1 MTTIRPLLIGGEWR
15 TTAQTRE
22 VRSPY
27 NSALIARFSIASEA
41 LVEESLAAAARAA
54 TEMRELPRH
63 QIAESLRHIADA
75 ILRRAEEFARTI
87 ASEAGKP
94 IRTARAEVERGAMT
108 FTHASEEARRFAG
121 EVVPLDG
128 QMTGV
133 GHTGWTER
141 FPRGVVFGI
150 TPFNFPLNLVAH
162 KVAPALAARNAIV
175 VKPSPR
181 TPLTSLL
188 LGEVFLEAGL
198 PRAALQVVPMEIE
211 TIDTVLRDERVQ
223 MISFTGSAEVGW
235 LLRERAARKVVALE
249 LGGNAP
255 VIVDETAEV
264 NYAVERTA
272 ASAFAYAGQV
282 CISAQRV
289 LVHESIAGDF
299 TERFVERARSL
310 RAGDPLDEATEL
322 SNMIDE
328 QAARRA
334 EGWIGEA
341 VGAGARLLCGGRRV
355 GSLLEATV
363 LTDVDSEM
371 RVCSEEVFAPVATIQ
386 TFGDFEEA
394 LREANNT
401 RYGLQAGVF
410 TREMGR
416 ALRAFRALDFG
427 GVIVN
432 DSPAFRVDNMPYGGV
447 KHSGA
452 GREGIRYA
460 MEEMTEPRLIVI
472 DPSH

>member
-1 MTTIRPLLIGGEWR
+1 MDNKPLLIGGVWR
-15 TTAQTRE
+15 TTVQTRE

-27 NSALIARFSIASEA
+27 SSELLAHFSVASAAEVDEA
-41 LVEESLAAAARAA
+41 LAAAERAA
-54 TEMRELPRH
+54 AEMRELPRH
-63 QIAESLRHIADA
+63 RVADSLRALADGIGA
-75 ILRRAEEFARTI
+75 RAGEFARTI
-87 ASEAGKP
+87 SLEAGKP
-94 IRTARAEVERGAMT
+94 IRAARAEVERAQMT
-108 FTHASEEARRFAG
+108 FNYASEEARRFAG

-128 QMTGV
+128 QPTGA
-133 GHTGWTER
+133 GRTAWTER

-162 KVAPALAARNAIV
+162 KVAPALASRNAIV

-198 PRAALQVVPMEIE
+198 PTSALQVVPMEVE
-211 TIDTVLRDERVQ
+211 TIDSVLDDGRVR
-223 MISFTGSAEVGW
+223 MVSFTGSAEVGW
-235 LLRERAARKVVALE
+235 LLRRRAARMAVALE

-255 VIVDETAEV
+255 VIIDETADV
-264 NYAVERTA
+264 AYAAERTA

-289 LVHESIAGDF
+289 LVHADVAEEF
-299 TERFVERARSL
+299 TDRFVELARSL

-328 QAARRA
+328 PAARRA
-334 EGWIGEA
+334 EGWVGEA
-341 VGAGARLLCGGRRV
+341 LAGGARLLCGGRRE
-355 GSLLEATV
+355 GSMLEATV
-363 LTDVDSEM
+363 LADVQAEM
-371 RVCSEEVFAPVATIQ
+371 RVCSEEVFAPVAGLQ

-394 LREANNT
+394 LSLANDT

-410 TREMGR
+410 TRETAR

-447 KHSGA
+447 KLSGA
-452 GREGIRYA
+452 GREGVRYA

-472 DPSH
+472 DPR